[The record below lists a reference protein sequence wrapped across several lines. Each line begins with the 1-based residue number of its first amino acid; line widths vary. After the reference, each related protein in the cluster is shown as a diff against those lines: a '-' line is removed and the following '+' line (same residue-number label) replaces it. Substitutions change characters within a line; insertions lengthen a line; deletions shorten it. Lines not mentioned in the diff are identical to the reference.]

1 MRSLVE
7 CGASLDVTNHQE
19 STPLHSA
26 LYKRHIQCAMF
37 LLHSGAEIDVQDKV
51 ICQLSSV

>member
-1 MRSLVE
+1 ME

-26 LYKRHIQCAMF
+26 LYKRQIQCAMF
-37 LLHSGAEIDVQDKV
+37 LLHSGAEIDLQDKV
-51 ICQLSSV
+51 MCQLLSV